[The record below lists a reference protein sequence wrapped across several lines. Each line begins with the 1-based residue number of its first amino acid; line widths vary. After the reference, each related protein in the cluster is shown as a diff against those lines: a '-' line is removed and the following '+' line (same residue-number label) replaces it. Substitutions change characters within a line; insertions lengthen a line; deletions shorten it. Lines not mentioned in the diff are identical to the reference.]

1 MVSVSVAQLDHADA
15 QTIKSE
21 LGARARARLQNGQS
35 EKSRNDRQ
43 TGRWNCV
50 FFPLRFFLK
59 TEPLARAIGVVLVVE
74 TPPVGNVALDF
85 TQHCLRKR
93 GGGV

>member
-21 LGARARARLQNGQS
+21 LGARARLQNGQS

-50 FFPLRFFLK
+50 FFHSVFFLK
-59 TEPLARAIGVVLVVE
+59 TEPLARAIGVVLVVGN
-74 TPPVGNVALDF
+74 PPLGMLHWISHNTVCESVVVESD
-85 TQHCLRKR
+85 
-93 GGGV
+93 